1 MSKNPVFTPAGMI
14 ATVFGL
20 GKIVKVAP
28 GTAGSFVG
36 AVAAIF
42 LPLPVRLGV
51 IVALSAIG
59 VWAAGAYEKMTGR
72 TDPGEVII
80 DEVAGQLL
88 ATVGH
93 IAGAGFHDETARYFI
108 ACFILFR
115 FFDILKPWPVSACEK
130 APGGLGIM
138 LDDLVGGFLA
148 GLLLLILR
156 KVFIEGWWPF

>member
-1 MSKNPVFTPAGMI
+1 MTKNPVFTPAGMI

-42 LPLPVRLGV
+42 LPLPARLAV

-59 VWAAGAYEKMTGR
+59 VWAAGAYEKMSGR

-115 FFDILKPWPVSACEK
+115 FFDILKPWPISACEK

-138 LDDLVGGFLA
+138 LDDIVGGFKA
-148 GLLLLILR
+148 GLLLFALR
-156 KVFIEGWWPF
+156 KIFVEGWWPF

>member
-42 LPLPVRLGV
+42 LPLPARLAV

-59 VWAAGAYEKMTGR
+59 VWAAGAYEKMSGR

-93 IAGAGFHDETARYFI
+93 IAGAGFHDETARYSI

-115 FFDILKPWPVSACEK
+115 FFDIPKPWPVSACEN

>member
-42 LPLPVRLGV
+42 LPLPARLAV

-59 VWAAGAYEKMTGR
+59 VWAAGAYEKMSGR

-130 APGGLGIM
+130 APSGLGIM

-156 KVFIEGWWPF
+156 KVFVEGWWPF

>member
-1 MSKNPVFTPAGMI
+1 MTKNPVFTPAGMI

-20 GKIVKVAP
+20 GKIVTVAP

-42 LPLPVRLGV
+42 LPLPARLAV

-59 VWAAGAYEKMTGR
+59 VWAAGAYEKMSGR

>member
-20 GKIVKVAP
+20 GKAVKVAP

-42 LPLPVRLGV
+42 LPLPARIAA
-51 IVALSAIG
+51 IVVLSAVG

-93 IAGAGFHDETARYFI
+93 IAGAGVHDQTAKYFI

-138 LDDLVGGFLA
+138 FDDLVGGFLA
-148 GLLLLILR
+148 GLLLFAIR

>member
-42 LPLPVRLGV
+42 LPIPARLAV

-115 FFDILKPWPVSACEK
+115 FFDILKLFPAYRLQ
-130 APGGLGIM
+130 ALH
-138 LDDLVGGFLA
+138 GGFGIVFDDFFADLYAWVAIRLLWPPLLA
-148 GLLLLILR
+148 AA
-156 KVFIEGWWPF
+156 FAA